1 MSTAASDPELLLRAR
16 DLVAGARRVV
26 VLTGAG
32 VSAESGVPTFRGA
45 GGLWREHRPEELAT
59 PAAFAR
65 DPRLV
70 WEWYAW
76 RRDLVARCRPNA
88 AHLALARLAIT
99 RDAERGA
106 GSVRIVTQNVDGLHR
121 DAAHEAAAELLRTEA
136 GEARPDVM
144 RLASGPSAAA
154 LPVELHG
161 NLFRSRCTGCDAR
174 YEGTM
179 TDDFLDAGVPPHC
192 PRCMAMLRPDVVWFG
207 EALDAGVLE
216 AATSAAAEADVC
228 LVVGTSGVVQPAASL
243 ARLTR
248 DAGGAVIEVNP
259 ERTPHS
265 DGATVSLRLPATE
278 AVPTIVGEA
287 IGGSGG
293 A

>member
-1 MSTAASDPELLLRAR
+1 MPTAESERALLDRAR
-16 DLVAGARRVV
+16 ALLARARRVV

-32 VSAESGVPTFRGA
+32 VSAESGVPTFRGG
-45 GGLWREHRPEELAT
+45 GGLWRAHRPEELAT
-59 PAAFAR
+59 PEAFAR

-76 RRDLVARCRPNA
+76 RRALVARCRPNA

-99 RDAERGA
+99 RDAERGV
-106 GSVRIVTQNVDGLHR
+106 GSARIITQNVDGLHH
-121 DAAHEAAAELLRTEA
+121 DAAHEAAAALLRAEA
-136 GEARPDVM
+136 REARPDVL
-144 RLASGPSAAA
+144 RAASGPSAAA
-154 LPVELHG
+154 LPLELHG

-174 YEGTM
+174 YEGESASEM
-179 TDDFLDAGVPPHC
+179 LGAALPPRC
-192 PRCMAMLRPDVVWFG
+192 PRCQELLRPDVVWFG

-216 AATSAAAEADVC
+216 AAAGAAAAADLC

-243 ARLTR
+243 AGLTR

-265 DGATVSLRLPATE
+265 DGATVSLRLPASE
-278 AVPTIVGEA
+278 GVPAIVG
-287 IGGSGG
+287 
-293 A
+293 